1 MGWVGQKYQHTM
13 SFNTYLSAK
22 FLQRM
27 RSILIPV
34 IATFSSVLPTYID
47 STPST
52 AVTSP
57 ARSAMTTTIARTMLV
72 APLT

>member
-1 MGWVGQKYQHTM
+1 M

-47 STPST
+47 STPSA